1 MNIRKDGFRNEVLIV
16 VPRSIQQQMAQ
27 NKITSQLYLTDIG
40 YFPEAPQHLV
50 CRPHGSPEYI
60 FIYCHSGSGW
70 FKLKGEKKI
79 KVSPGEFFTLP
90 ANTTHSYGSSKVNR
104 WSIYW
109 IHFSGTQAHTFYE
122 YLSLGLMAKTH
133 PATNFNLDLFRK
145 VMLDLEKVLSF
156 TNCAQSSMAL
166 WTLLGDL
173 IYQKQSQQNISI
185 ENAMSFMSSNLH
197 KSLSIND
204 IAAHVGLTP
213 VRLSKLF
220 KEQYSTTPID
230 HLIHLRI
237 QRACKY
243 LQLTDMKIHKIAQIV
258 GYTDQYYFSRIF
270 SKFIGQSPS
279 KYRAIH
285 KN

>member
-1 MNIRKDGFRNEVLIV
+1 MNSRKDGFRNEVLIV
-16 VPRSIQQQMAQ
+16 VPRTIQQQMAQ
-27 NKITSQLYLTDIG
+27 SKITSQLYLTDIG
-40 YFPEAPQHLV
+40 YFPDAPQHLV
-50 CRPHGSPEYI
+50 CRPHGVPEFI
-60 FIYCHSGSGW
+60 FIFCHSGSGW
-70 FKLKGEKKI
+70 FKLNDEEKI

-90 ANTTHSYGSSKVNR
+90 ANTPHSYGSSKVNR

-109 IHFSGTQAHTFYE
+109 IHFSGTQAQTFYE
-122 YLSLGLMAKTH
+122 HLSLGLIGKTH

-145 VMLDLEKVLSF
+145 MMLDLEKILSF
-156 TNCAQSSMAL
+156 TYCAQSSMAL
-166 WTLLGDL
+166 WTLLGGM
-173 IYQKQSQQNISI
+173 IYKKQSQQKISI
-185 ENAMSFMSSNLH
+185 ENAMSFMNDNLH
-197 KSLSIND
+197 KSISIND

-213 VRLSKLF
+213 IRLSKLF

-258 GYTDQYYFSRIF
+258 GYADQYYFSRVF